1 MHHVTVLGFDYA
13 FSSAITGI
21 SDLLST
27 AGVTW
32 SYIHGEQTEQKFKV
46 EIATLDG
53 SPIRCANDIEI
64 KAHKALHEIEKTDVL
79 LIPTIGGNISQT
91 LKMNQALLP
100 WIKQQHALGAD
111 IASNC
116 TGAFLLAESGLLDHK
131 KATTHWGFIE
141 AFQQRF
147 PHVNLQ
153 PDQLITAD
161 GSLFCSGGGMAWFDM
176 ALFLIERYCGYDVA
190 MASSKA
196 YVIDIGR
203 GSQSAYSSIPGKRYH
218 QDESILQLQEWLDNH
233 YHEAIAIDVLAKLA
247 NMTERTLKRRF
258 KQATGDSPIH
268 YLQRLRIEAAKKR
281 LESGRES
288 VESITHAIGYEDVSS
303 FIRLFKKN
311 TGLSPRCIARDFHVN
326 TRNICFKTTNNLLQ
340 HTHSKIV

>member
-1 MHHVTVLGFDYA
+1 MRLEPLLSYFVSFIGVPMHHVTVLGFDSA

-27 AGVTW
+27 AGITW
-32 SYIHGEQTEQKFKV
+32 NYIHGKQMEQKFKV
-46 EIATLDG
+46 EVATLDG
-53 SPIRCANDIEI
+53 TPVRCANDIEI

-79 LIPTIGGNISQT
+79 LIPTIGGNILQT
-91 LKMNQALLP
+91 LNKNQALLP

-116 TGAFLLAESGLLDHK
+116 TGAFLLAESGLLNNK

-147 PHVNLQ
+147 PQVDLQ

-176 ALFLIERYCGYDVA
+176 ALFMIERYCGYDVA

-218 QDESILQLQEWLDNH
+218 QDESILLLQEWLDKH
-233 YHEAIAIDVLAKLA
+233 YHEAIDIDLLATLA
-247 NMTERTLKRRF
+247 NMTGRTLKRRF
-258 KQATGDSPIH
+258 KQATGDSPIN

-281 LESGRES
+281 LESGRDS
-288 VESITHAIGYEDVSS
+288 VESITHHVGYEDVSS
-303 FIRLFKKN
+303 FIRLFKKH
-311 TGLSPRCIARDFHVN
+311 TGQSPSVYRARFS
-326 TRNICFKTTNNLLQ
+326 R
-340 HTHSKIV
+340 

>member
-1 MHHVTVLGFDYA
+1 MHHVTVLGFDFA

-32 SYIHGEQTEQKFKV
+32 NYIHGEQMKQKFKV

-53 SPIRCANDIEI
+53 SPVRCANSIEI
-64 KAHKALHEIEKTDVL
+64 KAHKALSEIEKTDLL
-79 LIPTIGGNISQT
+79 LIPTIGGSISQT
-91 LKMNQALLP
+91 LKNNQAILP
-100 WIKQQHALGAD
+100 WITQQHALGAD

-116 TGAFLLAESGLLDHK
+116 TGAFLLAESGLLNNK
-131 KATTHWGFIE
+131 RATTHWGFIE
-141 AFQQRF
+141 EFQHRF
-147 PHVNLQ
+147 PHVDLQ
-153 PDQLITAD
+153 PNELITTD

-218 QDESILQLQEWLDNH
+218 QDESILLVQEWLDTH
-233 YHEAIAIDVLAKLA
+233 YHEAIDIDLLAQLA

-258 KQATGDSPIH
+258 KKATDDSPIN
-268 YLQRLRIEAAKKR
+268 YLQRLRIEAAKKQ
-281 LESGRES
+281 LESGRDS
-288 VESITHAIGYEDVSS
+288 VESITHNIGYEDVSS
-303 FIRLFKKN
+303 FIRLFKKH
-311 TGLSPRCIARDFHVN
+311 TGLSPSVYRARF
-326 TRNICFKTTNNLLQ
+326 TR
-340 HTHSKIV
+340 